1 MKNYSRY
8 LTKTVYELS
17 LKRKKMAFISGPR
30 QSGKTTL
37 AHLLSDLF
45 DGSSYCNWDD
55 FEFKKIWAKNPNS
68 LIERMNL
75 DEHGK
80 EQLLILDEIHKEK
93 SWKGKLKGFFDLY
106 AKELSIVVTGSARLN
121 VFKKGGDSLMG
132 RYFHFRLH
140 PFSLR
145 EYLQLEP
152 LDPKTF
158 FKHISNAP
166 KDSKA
171 HEALE
176 ALFEYGGFPEPLLE
190 KNKKIARLWQRGRK
204 DKIVKED
211 LRDISRIPE
220 LSRIEMMM
228 ALIPEK
234 VGSLFSYTSLVEDLG
249 VSPETIKRWIIYLGE
264 LYYLYPIQ
272 PYSKNIKRSL
282 KKEPKIYLYDWSE
295 LEDKGVRFENMVAS
309 HLLKACHFWTDSGE
323 GVYELRYLRNK
334 EKKEVDFVVLENN
347 KPWFTVECKLS
358 ETQIDPSFEV
368 FQKALQVPHFQLC
381 LRPGIYRRH
390 NPLLTVMSF
399 EYFFKEMV

>member
-8 LTKTVYELS
+8 LTQTVYDLS

-37 AHLLSDLF
+37 AHLLADLF
-45 DGSSYCNWDD
+45 DGSNYCNWDD

-68 LIERMNL
+68 LTDKMNL

-80 EQLLILDEIHKEK
+80 KQLLILDEIHKEK

-106 AKELSIVVTGSARLN
+106 AKDLSIVVTGSARLN

-145 EYLQLEP
+145 EYLKLEP

-158 FKHISNAP
+158 FKHVSSAP
-166 KDSKA
+166 KESKT
-171 HEALE
+171 HDALE

-190 KNKKIARLWQRGRK
+190 KDKKIARLWQKGRK
-204 DKIVKED
+204 EKIVKED

-234 VGSLFSYTSLVEDLG
+234 VGSLFSYTSLAEDLG

-264 LYYLYPIQ
+264 LYYLFPIQ

-334 EKKEVDFVVLENN
+334 EKKEVDFIVLENN

-358 ETQIDPSFEV
+358 ETQVDPNFEV

-381 LRPGIYRRH
+381 FKPGIFRRH
-390 NPLLTVMSF
+390 HPLLTVMSF